1 MRRSGMLAVA
11 AIMVAVMGL
20 AACGGGAKSSQATPG
35 ESGTAVASA
44 PPTLTPSATPSEDTE
59 APDLAR
65 RARAALTGS
74 SSVSVLHEQP
84 SEVKNPTN
92 RVSFDQQ
99 GSCAGE
105 MAVEHG
111 AILFR
116 MIGDEAWSHPDRTW
130 VEYDSAT
137 RSHTPPEDMDEVLA
151 LMLKWSPR
159 TGNEAALQDYRVRC
173 TVKPVADLIW
183 SDAPETK
190 TSKVTRVGTGTVGQ
204 TPVVILRSAGRSG
217 VAMVSVAAEGTPYPV
232 KVELVPSG
240 SQPGATFTLNG
251 FGEPLGIE
259 RPRQSEIRVPSTK
272 P

>member
-1 MRRSGMLAVA
+1 MLAVA
-11 AIMVAVMGL
+11 ASMVAVMGP
-20 AACGGGAKSSQATPG
+20 AACGGGAESSQATPG

-44 PPTLTPSATPSEDTE
+44 PSTPTPSATPSEDTE

-84 SEVKNPTN
+84 SQVKNPTN

-159 TGNEAALQDYRVRC
+159 AGNEAVMKDYRVRC

-190 TSKVTRVGTGTVGQ
+190 TSQVTRVGTGTVGQ

-217 VAMVSVAAEGTPYPV
+217 VAVVSVAAEGTPYPV
-232 KVELVPSG
+232 KVELVPSN
-240 SQPGATFTLNG
+240 SQPGATFTLDG
-251 FGEPLGIE
+251 FGQPPGIE
-259 RPRQSEIRVPSTK
+259 RPRPSEIREPSTK